1 MTILLW
7 IAAVSLSAKAMYE
20 SARGFMQEFVK
31 SYLSSTDMWI
41 YASLFM
47 FSTALVF
54 ANFEQLV

>member
-7 IAAVSLSAKAMYE
+7 IAAVSHSAKAMYE
-20 SARGFMQEFVK
+20 SARGFTHEFVE

-47 FSTALVF
+47 FFTALVF
-54 ANFEQLV
+54 DNFEQLV